1 MPVNAIVLAGRATA
15 DALGEFTRASNKALV
30 DINGKPMISYV
41 IAALLD
47 APRVGQIVVVGPREG
62 LAPVVETERVRV
74 VEDAGSI
81 VDNIRIGARQLPADE
96 KILIATSDIPM
107 VTGSIIEGFIDLC
120 LDRPADLYYPIV
132 EKGVNEQKYPLV
144 KRTYVALQEGIYT
157 GGNLFL
163 IAPWIVEPVAPKVKV
178 FIENRKNPIQL
189 SRLLGLTFLVKLL
202 LKLLTIPE
210 LEKKMSQLWGVQ
222 AVAVNC
228 PMPEIGI
235 DVDKPND
242 LQLVRAALK

>member
-1 MPVNAIVLAGRATA
+1 MPVNAIVLAGRTTA
-15 DALGEFTRASNKALV
+15 DALGEFTRASSKALV

-41 IAALLD
+41 LSALLS
-47 APRVGQIVVVGPREG
+47 APRVGQIVVVGPREE
-62 LAPVVETERVRV
+62 LAPVVESDRVRV

-81 VDNIRIGARQLPADE
+81 IDNIRTGARQLPSGE

-107 VTGSIIEGFIDLC
+107 LTGPIVEGFIDLC
-120 LDRPADLYYPIV
+120 LNRPADLYYPIV
-132 EKGVNEQKYPLV
+132 EKNVNEQKYPLV
-144 KRTYVALQEGIYT
+144 KRTYVSLQEGTFT

-163 IAPWIVEPVAPKVKV
+163 VEPWIIEPVAPKVNA

-189 SRLLGLTFLVKLL
+189 SRLLGLSFLVKLL

-210 LEKKMSQLWGVQ
+210 LEKKMGQLWGVR
-222 AVAVNC
+222 AVAINC